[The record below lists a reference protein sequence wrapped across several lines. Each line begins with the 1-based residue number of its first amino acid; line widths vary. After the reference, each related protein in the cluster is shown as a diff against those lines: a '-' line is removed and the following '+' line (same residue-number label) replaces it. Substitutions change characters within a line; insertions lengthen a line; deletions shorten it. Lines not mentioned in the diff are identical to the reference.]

1 MISVAGFTGD
11 ESLTRYY
18 RDVDRAG
25 GPLAAAAAGAAVS
38 RHGDG
43 TDAECHRR
51 RDSDDRRKSVGGE
64 EDGLRRGDRLADRAA
79 WSDRTDDGWS
89 QSYGLW
95 SVSGRR
101 NVD

>member
-1 MISVAGFTGD
+1 MNSFAGFTGD

-43 TDAECHRR
+43 TAAECHRR

-64 EDGLRRGDRLADRAA
+64 GDGLRRGNRISDREA

-89 QSYGLW
+89 QSHCSW